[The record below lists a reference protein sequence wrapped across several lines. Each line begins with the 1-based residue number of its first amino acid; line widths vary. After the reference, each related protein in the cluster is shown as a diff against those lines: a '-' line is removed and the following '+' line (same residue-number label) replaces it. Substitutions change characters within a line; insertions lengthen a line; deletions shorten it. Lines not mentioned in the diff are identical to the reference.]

1 MTAIIPLFLISIALY
16 GICILITAFGRLGM
30 SGLNKSLSSCPIL
43 FQLYSKEIEA
53 KSSFIFFNMLIN
65 VSIISRCSFIVG
77 SSNHFI
83 ISLDIIYFFSLMML
97 IFYHAFKISKPL
109 LLR

>member
-1 MTAIIPLFLISIALY
+1 MIAIIPLFLISIGIY
-16 GICILITAFGRLGM
+16 GIFFLTTAFGSNGM

-43 FQLYSKEIEA
+43 FLLYSKEIEA
-53 KSSFIFFNMLIN
+53 KSSFLFFNMLIS
-65 VSIISRCSFIVG
+65 VSIISICFFIG

-83 ISLDIIYFFSLMML
+83 ISLDITYFLNLMML
-97 IFYHAFKISKPL
+97 IFYHTFKLLKPL